1 MLEEVDTERGAL
13 PLLAFATARLWEKRD
28 RDRKV
33 LTRAA
38 YREIGGVGGALAQH
52 ADATLEGIGARRE
65 SVVREIFRNL
75 VTSKAT
81 RVSADIGELLTV
93 FDDAERDEARDVL
106 GELIDAR
113 LVTSYEAPGRDVSRR
128 SQRVE
133 IIHESLLSA
142 WPRLVRWQT
151 QDADGAQLR
160 DHLKQSAQLWNERER
175 PDDLL
180 WTGSSLDEIRL
191 WRKQTTLALTAVED
205 SFVTAMVQRSERQR
219 GRKRRA
225 ALVAFVA
232 LVAVLFTFGVLWQRS
247 RNEALLSKAS
257 LLASLGHRSI
267 ESNPSAAL
275 AYARAS
281 REVAD
286 NRAARRLS
294 VEAVTRGPV
303 ALVIPKETWAARF
316 SPDGNWIARA
326 GGVSDLKL
334 LPSDGG
340 AARHPASQD
349 ARFRGLHFNADSS
362 LLLSHG
368 YENHVRIWSVPEG
381 RLVREFPVA
390 GRTVLHRSQREDRYF
405 AFTEEDGR
413 LRVRTLPL
421 DGGAPQDVGSIPWPG
436 DFESNNSYV
445 AVDDTDTWLA
455 YGDGPA
461 LYVAALEDLSQSATP
476 RVRLGLHR
484 STIGSVAFHPD
495 GEHIATADRLGEIF
509 LWSRRSEVG
518 EPVAVF
524 NAPAGWTKV
533 RFSPDGSRLAA
544 SGDDGSARFW
554 DLRLPVPTDP
564 VVLRFDGMLQ
574 VNEAS
579 FHPGERWLVTASHIS
594 TALWSLERKYP
605 LTLRGHAGEV
615 RDVAFAPNGS
625 FLASSSLDGTVR
637 LWPLTGDERRE
648 ARVLFKSEVGL
659 LLGLDI
665 HPSGKELLVGKTI
678 CSCTVYPPDGGD
690 PIALDTNGMSLPY
703 HVAYGPRGRRAA
715 AGGLNKIRV
724 WDLESGEAVELIER
738 PREAD
743 MGVVAFTPRRQ
754 CYRLGKRRLATL
766 RPRRRLRVDP
776 RGVLEEAVGFRAQ
789 RRRPL
794 SPERRRRYGAWHQ
807 RGRVRGSRNGR
818 LSRPRV
824 TWPTSDERCA
834 RPSGA
839 PGDHGGFQRCHPRG
853 AGDGRGAPLAHGTR
867 GPGAESCGASQRNL
881 DRLGRRGRQPFGS
894 GPCPKA
900 HLYTRCRATSSSRR
914 SAP

>member
-326 GGVSDLKL
+326 GGVSDLEL

-405 AFTEEDGR
+405 AFTKEDGR

-421 DGGAPQDVGSIPWPG
+421 DGGAPQDVGSI
-436 DFESNNSYV
+436 
-445 AVDDTDTWLA
+445 
-455 YGDGPA
+455 
-461 LYVAALEDLSQSATP
+461 
-476 RVRLGLHR
+476 VRLL
-484 STIGSVAFHPD
+484 
-495 GEHIATADRLGEIF
+495 
-509 LWSRRSEVG
+509 
-518 EPVAVF
+518 
-524 NAPAGWTKV
+524 
-533 RFSPDGSRLAA
+533 
-544 SGDDGSARFW
+544 
-554 DLRLPVPTDP
+554 
-564 VVLRFDGMLQ
+564 
-574 VNEAS
+574 
-579 FHPGERWLVTASHIS
+579 
-594 TALWSLERKYP
+594 
-605 LTLRGHAGEV
+605 
-615 RDVAFAPNGS
+615 
-625 FLASSSLDGTVR
+625 
-637 LWPLTGDERRE
+637 
-648 ARVLFKSEVGL
+648 
-659 LLGLDI
+659 
-665 HPSGKELLVGKTI
+665 
-678 CSCTVYPPDGGD
+678 
-690 PIALDTNGMSLPY
+690 
-703 HVAYGPRGRRAA
+703 
-715 AGGLNKIRV
+715 AGGL
-724 WDLESGEAVELIER
+724 
-738 PREAD
+738 
-743 MGVVAFTPRRQ
+743 
-754 CYRLGKRRLATL
+754 
-766 RPRRRLRVDP
+766 
-776 RGVLEEAVGFRAQ
+776 
-789 RRRPL
+789 
-794 SPERRRRYGAWHQ
+794 
-807 RGRVRGSRNGR
+807 
-818 LSRPRV
+818 
-824 TWPTSDERCA
+824 
-834 RPSGA
+834 
-839 PGDHGGFQRCHPRG
+839 
-853 AGDGRGAPLAHGTR
+853 
-867 GPGAESCGASQRNL
+867 
-881 DRLGRRGRQPFGS
+881 
-894 GPCPKA
+894 
-900 HLYTRCRATSSSRR
+900 
-914 SAP
+914 